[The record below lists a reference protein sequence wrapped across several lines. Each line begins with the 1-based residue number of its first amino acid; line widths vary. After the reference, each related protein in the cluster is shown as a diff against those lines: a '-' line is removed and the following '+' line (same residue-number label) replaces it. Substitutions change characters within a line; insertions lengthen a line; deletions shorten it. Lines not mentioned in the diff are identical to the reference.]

1 MMSVAVD
8 TLKIYNRLRNAN
20 LDELAAREITEV
32 FNEIT
37 EDHLAKKTD
46 LEKTKFELKNDL
58 EKFRSELKTDISKL
72 RSELKADIEKFRS
85 ELKADI
91 ERSKGETIKWVAGML
106 IAQAALIATLVKLL

>member
-46 LEKTKFELKNDL
+46 LEKTTVELKNDL
-58 EKFRSELKTDISKL
+58 
-72 RSELKADIEKFRS
+72 EKFRS

-91 ERSKGETIKWVAGML
+91 ERSKSETIKWVAGML
-106 IAQAALIATLVKLL
+106 IAQAAIVATLVKLL